1 MKSNRFKSW
10 ISQLGFVF
18 FIFSLCIMS
27 SCKKDNLSAD
37 ESTGADSLTADGG
50 LAQLNRDIA
59 DMQQIAEGKVKVLT
73 YTRESSGRYLVELDN
88 EHILT
93 VYAES
98 EQVKK
103 NSIPLVGIDA
113 DGYWVYEL
121 DGHTQTLTDAD
132 GQPAGPAGPAA
143 GALDRGKIT
152 RRGQTHRRN
161 IR

>member
-1 MKSNRFKSW
+1 
-10 ISQLGFVF
+10 
-18 FIFSLCIMS
+18 
-27 SCKKDNLSAD
+27 
-37 ESTGADSLTADGG
+37 
-50 LAQLNRDIA
+50 
-59 DMQQIAEGKVKVLT
+59 MQQIAEGKVKVLT

-132 GQPAGPAGPAA
+132 GQPAAA
-143 GALDRGKIT
+143 LSSTGKVY
-152 RRGQTHRRN
+152 
-161 IR
+161 

>member
-1 MKSNRFKSW
+1 MKRNRFKSW

-37 ESTGADSLTADGG
+37 ESTGADSPTADGG

-88 EHILT
+88 ELALISHFPIDS
-93 VYAES
+93 S
-98 EQVKK
+98 ETYLFD
-103 NSIPLVGIDA
+103 PLS
-113 DGYWVYEL
+113 
-121 DGHTQTLTDAD
+121 TQK
-132 GQPAGPAGPAA
+132 
-143 GALDRGKIT
+143 GAMHVLIFL
-152 RRGQTHRRN
+152 
-161 IR
+161 